1 MAQLLG
7 STFQKAVEIISP
19 IVIREVTK
27 PRFRRFLEEK
37 AADVAIELA
46 RKFTTA
52 KSKKNI
58 IIRRGAT
65 KFKCRRMN

>member
-19 IVIREVTK
+19 IVIREVSK

-37 AADVAIELA
+37 AQDVAIEIA
-46 RKFTTA
+46 RRVTTK

-58 IIRRGAT
+58 IIRKGKT
-65 KFKCRRMN
+65 KFTCRRMN